1 MQDQLVRMIGKKV
14 TPTPGVG
21 DQVVNDVMDVMDT
34 AKETAQGIFDG
45 MPVFLSRV
53 LLSVAVII
61 VGLLLT
67 KFLRWLIRTVVGGR
81 NNNNPAQRRRTAG
94 FLASSIFGYL
104 MYFAIIA
111 AVLYLFGFNVE
122 SIFTAVGVA
131 GIAISFGAQTLVKD
145 IISGLFIWGEGNLKV
160 GDLIGVNDLTGT
172 VEAMTIRTTAIRS
185 WNGNLHV
192 IPNGD
197 IRAITNMSRGFKRA
211 VVNIPCPYDWVHED
225 LVAIIREEMEIA
237 GQEIKGIDGAP
248 EVMSIVSF
256 ENNSVMVQVAAACP
270 VGEHWRI
277 ERDIRS
283 RIKARFDREGI
294 MMPHYSM
301 PEDGN

>member
-1 MQDQLVRMIGKKV
+1 MQDQFVRMIGKKV

>member
-21 DQVVNDVMDVMDT
+21 DQVVSDVMDVMDT

-172 VEAMTIRTTAIRS
+172 VEAMTIRTTTIRS

>member
-237 GQEIKGIDGAP
+237 GQEIEGIDGAP

-283 RIKARFDREGI
+283 WIKARFDREGI

>member
-237 GQEIKGIDGAP
+237 GQEIEGIDGAP

>member
-172 VEAMTIRTTAIRS
+172 VEAMTIRTTTIRS

>member
-237 GQEIKGIDGAP
+237 GQEIEGIDGAP

-294 MMPHYSM
+294 MMPHYSR
-301 PEDGN
+301 PDERG